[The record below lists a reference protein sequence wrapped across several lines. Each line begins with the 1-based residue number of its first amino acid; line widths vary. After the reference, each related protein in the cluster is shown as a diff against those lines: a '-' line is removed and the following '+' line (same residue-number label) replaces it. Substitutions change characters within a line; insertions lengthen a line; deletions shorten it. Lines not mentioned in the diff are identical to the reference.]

1 MLLPC
6 PRAKV
11 FLIPKV
17 SAIKVIQILTLKTN
31 VTDKCDKEVS
41 ENLKPCRK
49 LPGMSSMN
57 GDNLTGILESTLSIY
72 NNSKPSLS
80 LLSI

>member
-41 ENLKPCRK
+41 ENLEPCRK
-49 LPGMSSMN
+49 LPGMQELYEWRQSN
-57 GDNLTGILESTLSIY
+57 WNFGIDLEYL
-72 NNSKPSLS
+72 
-80 LLSI
+80 